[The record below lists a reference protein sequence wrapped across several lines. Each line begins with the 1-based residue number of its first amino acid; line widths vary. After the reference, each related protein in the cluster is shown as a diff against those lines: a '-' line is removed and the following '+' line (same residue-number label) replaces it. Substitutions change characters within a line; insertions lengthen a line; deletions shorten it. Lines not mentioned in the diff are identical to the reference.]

1 MREVPAFDVEVRLAA
16 LYVHPI
22 KSCGGTAPD
31 EALLIET
38 GLEFD
43 RAWMVVDAQG
53 RFVTQRQLPR
63 MALIQP
69 ALKALDMVLR
79 APGMLALT
87 VSLGEVGAAV
97 RVTVWNDEVA
107 ACDMGDAA
115 AQWFSDFLSQP
126 LRLVRFD
133 PAQKRLASA
142 QWTGEIAAEA
152 AFSDEYPL
160 LITSHASLDEL
171 NRGIAGAGAA
181 PVTMQRFRPNLV
193 LDGLGGLDAHGE
205 DHLDEIHFDTPDGP
219 VRLKLVKPCA
229 RCSIPDV
236 NPLTAECGHAVGD
249 ALAAYR
255 ADARVGGALTFGMN
269 AVIVEGF
276 GCTLRP
282 GQVGGATYR
291 FD

>member
-1 MREVPAFDVEVRLAA
+1 MTDAAAFDVAVSLAA
-16 LYVHPI
+16 LYIHPV
-22 KSCGGTAPD
+22 KSCGGSAAD
-31 EALLIET
+31 DALLIET

-53 RFVTQRQLPR
+53 RFVTQRRLPR

-69 ALKALDMVLR
+69 TLNALDMVLR
-79 APGMLALT
+79 APGMLALP
-87 VSLGEVGAAV
+87 VPLGEVGAAV

-107 ACDMGDAA
+107 AYDMGDAA
-115 AQWFSDFLSQP
+115 AQWFSDFLGQA

-160 LITSHASLDEL
+160 LVTSQASLDEL
-171 NRGIAGAGAA
+171 NRRMEANGDA

-193 LDGLGGLDAHGE
+193 LDGLDAHGE
-205 DHLDEIHFDTPDGP
+205 DHLDEVRFDTAEGP

-236 NPLTAECGHAVGD
+236 DPLTAETGHAVGD

-255 ADARVGGALTFGMN
+255 ADARLNGALTFGMN

-276 GCTLRP
+276 DCTLRP
-282 GQVGGATYR
+282 GLVGGATYR

>member
-1 MREVPAFDVEVRLAA
+1 MPVNEAPAFDVEVRLAA

-22 KSCGGTAPD
+22 KSCGAIAPD

-43 RAWMVVDAQG
+43 RAWMLVDAQG
-53 RFVTQRQLPR
+53 RFVTQRQMPR

-69 ALKALDMVLR
+69 GLKALDMVLR
-79 APGMLALT
+79 APGMLAWS
-87 VSLGEVGAAV
+87 VPLGEVGAAV

-107 ACDMGDAA
+107 AYDMGDAA
-115 AQWFSDFLSQP
+115 AQWFSDFLGQP

-142 QWTGEIAAEA
+142 QWTGAIEAEA

-160 LITSHASLDEL
+160 LVISQASLDEV
-171 NRGIAGAGAA
+171 NRRITATGAA

-193 LDGLGGLDAHGE
+193 LSGLEAHGE
-205 DHLDEIHFDTPDGP
+205 DHLDEIRFDTPDGT
-219 VRLKLVKPCA
+219 VRLKLVKPCE

-236 NPLTAECGHAVGD
+236 DPLTAETGHAVGD

-255 ADARVGGALTFGMN
+255 ADARLNGALTFGMN

-276 GCTLRP
+276 DCMLRP
-282 GQVGGATYR
+282 GMVGGATYR

>member
-1 MREVPAFDVEVRLAA
+1 MSDDSAFDVEVSLAA

-22 KSCGGTAPD
+22 KSCSGTAPD

-53 RFVTQRQLPR
+53 CFVTQRKLPR

-69 ALKALDMVLR
+69 TLKTLDMVLR
-79 APGMLALT
+79 APGMLVLP
-87 VSLGEVGAAV
+87 VPLGEVGAAV
-97 RVTVWNDEVA
+97 RVSVWDDEVA
-107 ACDMGDAA
+107 AFDMGDAA
-115 AQWFSDFLSQP
+115 AQWCSDFLGSA

-133 PAQKRLASA
+133 PAHKRLASA
-142 QWTGEIAAEA
+142 QWTGEIEAEA
-152 AFSDEYPL
+152 TFSDEYPL
-160 LITSHASLDEL
+160 LVTSQASLDEL
-171 NRGIAGAGAA
+171 NRRIVVSGAA

-193 LDGLGGLDAHGE
+193 LDGLDAHGE
-205 DHLDEIHFDTPDGP
+205 DHLDEIRFDTPEGP
-219 VRLKLVKPCA
+219 VRLKLVKPCS

-236 NPLTAECGHAVGD
+236 DPLTAETGHAVGD

-255 ADARVGGALTFGMN
+255 ADARLNGALTFGMN

-276 GCTLRP
+276 DCTLRP
-282 GQVGGATYR
+282 GMVGSATYR

>member
-1 MREVPAFDVEVRLAA
+1 MTDAPEVDVEISLAA
-16 LYVHPI
+16 LYIHPV

-31 EALLIET
+31 DALLIET

-43 RAWMVVDAQG
+43 RAWMVVDGHG

-69 ALKALDMVLR
+69 TLKALAMVLR
-79 APGMLALT
+79 APGMLALP
-87 VSLGEVGAAV
+87 VPLGEVGAAG

-107 ACDMGDAA
+107 AFDMGDAA
-115 AQWFSDFLSQP
+115 AQWFSDFLGSP

-133 PAQKRLASA
+133 PAQQRLASA

-160 LITSHASLDEL
+160 LVTSQASLDEL
-171 NRGIAGAGAA
+171 NRRIAANGDA
-181 PVTMQRFRPNLV
+181 PVSMQRFRPNLV
-193 LDGLGGLDAHGE
+193 LDGLEAHGE
-205 DHLDEIHFDTPDGP
+205 DHLDEVRFDTPDGL

-236 NPLTAECGHAVGD
+236 DPLTAETGRAVGD

-255 ADARVGGALTFGMN
+255 ADARLNGALTFGMN
-269 AVIVEGF
+269 AVIVEGYN
-276 GCTLRP
+276 CTLRP
-282 GQVGGATYR
+282 GLVGGATYR

>member
-1 MREVPAFDVEVRLAA
+1 MSDTSAFDVEVRLAA
-16 LYVHPI
+16 LYVHPV
-22 KSCGGTAPD
+22 KSCRSITPD

-53 RFVTQRQLPR
+53 HFVTQRQMPP

-69 ALKALDMVLR
+69 TLKALDMVLR
-79 APGMLALT
+79 APGMLPLT
-87 VSLGEVGAAV
+87 VPLGEVGAAV

-107 ACDMGDAA
+107 AYDMGDAA
-115 AQWFSDFLSQP
+115 AHWFSDFLRSP

-142 QWTGEIAAEA
+142 QWTGAIAAEA

-160 LITSHASLDEL
+160 LVTSQASLDEL
-171 NRGIAGAGAA
+171 NRRLAANGTA

-193 LDGLGGLDAHGE
+193 LTGLDAHGE
-205 DHLDEIHFDTPDGP
+205 DHLDEIRFDTPDGP
-219 VRLKLVKPCA
+219 VRLKLVKPCS

-236 NPLTAECGHAVGD
+236 DPLTSETGHAVGD

-255 ADARVGGALTFGMN
+255 VDARLNGALTFGMN
-269 AVIVEGF
+269 AVIVGGF
-276 GCTLRP
+276 DRTLRP
-282 GQVGGATYR
+282 GMVGGATYR
-291 FD
+291 FG

>member
-1 MREVPAFDVEVRLAA
+1 MSDSAEFDVEVTLSA

-22 KSCGGTAPD
+22 KSCGGTTPA

-38 GLEFD
+38 GLELD

-53 RFVTQRQLPR
+53 RFVTQRQVPR
-63 MALIQP
+63 MALIQTTLN
-69 ALKALDMVLR
+69 AWDMVLR
-79 APGMLALT
+79 APGMLAWS
-87 VSLGEVGAAV
+87 VPIDEVGA
-97 RVTVWNDEVA
+97 RRQVTVWNDEVA
-107 ACDMGDAA
+107 AFDMGDAV
-115 AQWFSDFLSQP
+115 AQWFSDFLGQP

-133 PAQKRLASA
+133 PANKRLASA
-142 QWTGEIAAEA
+142 QWTGAIEAEA

-160 LITSHASLDEL
+160 LITSQASLDEL
-171 NRGIAGAGAA
+171 NRRIVATGTA
-181 PVTMQRFRPNLV
+181 PVTMQRFRPNLM
-193 LDGLGGLDAHGE
+193 LDGLDAHGE
-205 DHLDEIHFDTPDGP
+205 DHLDEVRFDTPDGP

-236 NPLTAECGHAVGD
+236 DPLTAETGQAVGD

-255 ADARVGGALTFGMN
+255 ADTRLNGALTFGMN

-276 GCTLRP
+276 DRTLRP
-282 GQVGGATYR
+282 GLVGGATYR

>member
-1 MREVPAFDVEVRLAA
+1 MSDPSAFDVEVTLTA
-16 LYVHPI
+16 LYVHPV
-22 KSCGGTAPD
+22 KSYGGTAPD

-53 RFVTQRQLPR
+53 RVVTQRQVPR

-69 ALKALDMVLR
+69 TLKALDLVLR
-79 APGMLALT
+79 APGMLALP
-87 VSLGEVGAAV
+87 VPLGEVGAAV
-97 RVTVWNDEVA
+97 RATVWNDEVA
-107 ACDMGDAA
+107 AYDMGDAA
-115 AQWFSDFLSQP
+115 AQWFSDFLGQP

-142 QWTGEIAAEA
+142 QWTGGVEAPA

-160 LITSHASLDEL
+160 LIISQASLDAL
-171 NRGIAGAGAA
+171 NRRIEANGAA

-193 LDGLGGLDAHGE
+193 LDGLDAHGE
-205 DHLDEIHFDTPDGP
+205 DHLDEVCFDTPDGT

-236 NPLTAECGHAVGD
+236 DPLTAECGHAVGD

-255 ADARVGGALTFGMN
+255 ADARVSGALTFGMN
-269 AVIVEGF
+269 AVIVEGID
-276 GCTLRP
+276 CTLRP
-282 GQVGGATYR
+282 GMVGGATYR

>member
-1 MREVPAFDVEVRLAA
+1 MSDSAELDVEVTLTA

-22 KSCGGTAPD
+22 KSCGGIAAND
-31 EALLIET
+31 ALLIET

-43 RAWMVVDAQG
+43 RAWMVVDAHG

-69 ALKALDMVLR
+69 TLKALAMVLR

-87 VSLGEVGAAV
+87 VPLGEVGAAV

-107 ACDMGDAA
+107 AYDMGDAA
-115 AQWFSDFLSQP
+115 AQWFSDFLGQP

-133 PAQKRLASA
+133 PAHKRLASA
-142 QWTGEIAAEA
+142 QWTGEIEAGA

-160 LITSHASLDEL
+160 LVTSQASLDEL
-171 NRGIAGAGAA
+171 NRRIAGSGAT

-193 LDGLGGLDAHGE
+193 LEGLDAHGE

-236 NPLTAECGHAVGD
+236 DPRTAETGHAVGD

-255 ADARVGGALTFGMN
+255 ADARLNGALTFGMN
-269 AVIVEGF
+269 AVIVEGVD
-276 GCTLRP
+276 CTLRS
-282 GQVGGATYR
+282 GMVGGATYR
-291 FD
+291 FN

>member
-1 MREVPAFDVEVRLAA
+1 MSEGAEFDVEVTLTA

-22 KSCGGTAPD
+22 KSCGGTAPA

-38 GLEFD
+38 GLELD

-53 RFVTQRQLPR
+53 RFVTQRQVPR
-63 MALIQP
+63 MALIQTTLN
-69 ALKALDMVLR
+69 ARDMVLR
-79 APGMLALT
+79 APGMLAWS
-87 VSLGEVGAAV
+87 VPIDEVGDEV
-97 RVTVWNDEVA
+97 RVTVWNDDVA
-107 ACDMGDAA
+107 AFDMGDAVA
-115 AQWFSDFLSQP
+115 CWFSDVLGQP

-133 PAQKRLASA
+133 PANKRLASA
-142 QWTGEIAAEA
+142 QWTGTIEAEA

-160 LITSHASLDEL
+160 LVTSQASLDEL
-171 NRGIAGAGAA
+171 NRRIAVSGAA

-193 LDGLGGLDAHGE
+193 LSGLEAHGE
-205 DHLDEIHFDTPDGP
+205 DHLDEIHFATPDGP

-236 NPLTAECGHAVGD
+236 DPLTAETGYAVGD
-249 ALAAYR
+249 TLAAYR
-255 ADARVGGALTFGMN
+255 ADARLNGALTFGMN

-276 GCTLRP
+276 DCLLRT
-282 GQVGGATYR
+282 GMVGGATYR